1 MSGRRVGNKDD
12 AFVHSMTRLNASASS
27 FQLSTKL
34 RGRSKNT
41 SQVASNFR
49 DDLDPE
55 RRPCTRTMTRAR
67 LEIVVGSR
75 ALHNMDAV
83 H

>member
-1 MSGRRVGNKDD
+1 MQAK
-12 AFVHSMTRLNASASS
+12 ASS

-41 SQVASNFR
+41 SQVASNSR
-49 DDLDPE
+49 DGLDPE

>member
-1 MSGRRVGNKDD
+1 MQAK
-12 AFVHSMTRLNASASS
+12 TSS

-41 SQVASNFR
+41 SQVASNSR

-55 RRPCTRTMTRAR
+55 ASMYTDHDKSQAR
-67 LEIVVGSR
+67 NSR
-75 ALHNMDAV
+75 G
-83 H
+83 